1 MANPFEKRATEYL
14 VDTEAFLAVVTPEP
28 VITFF
33 ERHARNGSLY
43 DRLAIVTGTPGSGKT
58 TLARLFEY
66 STVQSLVRHR
76 DASTYRSLSDALTR
90 CAVLTDLKPQILGAR
105 VPLESEYREFWEF
118 PYPDEVRTSLTTTL
132 VQARA
137 VIRWLRQL
145 GDAGTALEKVTIQ
158 ARTGAEAALEQ
169 IGGRR
174 GDQVLTRAR
183 DVERAIYKIVRALVP
198 PKLDTLAAAIGDAYH
213 PFDVIERINV
223 PLDRETVSLIPLA
236 IFDDAHSLHPVQ
248 YERIERWL
256 AQREMRVGRWI
267 LTRLDALKPAHV
279 LGNDSDPAMQRNRVI
294 TDIRMQPT
302 DRKQSRPAFR
312 KMAKDM
318 SSRYLAQMDT
328 FNRRR
333 LTDLADLLATDR
345 VTISDAKLAEL
356 EHRVDVIQRRVG
368 ASDARRAELVAKVEQ
383 YLDASKSHLS
393 SPELVLAATAI
404 VLERYGKRTPQLALD
419 VFVGDEIEP
428 NKPITVDA
436 SLIDGARIR
445 LLHDANVPYYVGF
458 DALCDASTEN
468 AEQFLQLAS
477 RLVAQAE
484 TQLVRGK
491 QPTISIADQHRLIT
505 KKAVELIDSWDFPHH
520 REVRRLTNAIAAECL
535 DRSLEGNASLGG
547 GANAWGVPQEDFDEL
562 PRQHA
567 DLARVLQYAVAYNA
581 VVLKPKHSTKGREWC
596 LIELGG
602 PVTVSTGLTLKR
614 GGFLEREVDD
624 MLRAVGA
631 TRSA

>member
-28 VITFF
+28 LITFF

-43 DRLAIVTGTPGSGKT
+43 DRLAVVTGTPGSGKT
-58 TLARLFEY
+58 TLAKLFEY

-76 DASTYRSLSDALTR
+76 DASTYRSLSDALTK
-90 CAVLTDLKPQILGAR
+90 CGVLTDLKPKVLGAR

-118 PYPDEVRTSLTTTL
+118 PYPDDVRMSFTTTL
-132 VQARA
+132 IQARA

-145 GDAGTALEKVTIQ
+145 GDSGVSLENVTIQ
-158 ARTGAEAALEQ
+158 ARNGAEAALEQ
-169 IGGRR
+169 IGGSQ
-174 GDQVLTRAR
+174 GDQVLARAR
-183 DVERAIYKIVRALVP
+183 EVELAIYKVVRALVP
-198 PKLDTLAAAIGDAYH
+198 PKLEALNDAISDAYH
-213 PFDVIERINV
+213 PFDVIERIV
-223 PLDRETVSLIPLA
+223 LPFDGEMVALTPLA

-248 YERIERWL
+248 YERLERWL

-279 LGNDSDPAMQRNRVI
+279 LGNDADPAVQRSRVV
-294 TDIRMQPT
+294 TDIRMQPA

-312 KMAKDM
+312 RMAKDM
-318 SSRYLAQMDT
+318 SGRYLAQMDT

-333 LTDLADLLATDR
+333 LTDLADLLATDS
-345 VTISDAKLAEL
+345 VSISDSKMAEL
-356 EHRVDVIQRRVG
+356 AHRVDIIQRRVG
-368 ASDARRAELVAKVEQ
+368 ASDSRRAQLAAKVEK
-383 YLDASKSHLS
+383 YFEASKSNVR

-404 VLERYGKRTPQLALD
+404 VLERFGKRTPQLPLD
-419 VFVGDEIEP
+419 GFADDEIEP

-436 SLIDGARIR
+436 SVIDGARIR

-491 QPTISIADQHRLIT
+491 EPTIAVSDQHRLIA
-505 KKAVELIDSWDFPHH
+505 KRARELIDSWDFPHH
-520 REVRRLTNAIAAECL
+520 RDVRRMTDRIASECL

-547 GANAWGVPQEDFDEL
+547 GPNAWGVPQEAFDEL
-562 PRQHA
+562 PREHP

-614 GGFLEREVDD
+614 GGFLEREVAD
-624 MLRAVGA
+624 LVRTVEAKRHA
-631 TRSA
+631 

>member
-28 VITFF
+28 LITFF
-33 ERHARNGSLY
+33 EHHARNGSLY
-43 DRLAIVTGTPGSGKT
+43 DRLAVVTGTPGSGKT

-76 DASTYRSLSDALTR
+76 DASTYRSLADALTK
-90 CAVLTDLKPQILGAR
+90 CAVLTDLKPRVLGAR
-105 VPLESEYREFWEF
+105 VPLESEYRDFWEF
-118 PYPDEVRTSLTTTL
+118 PYPDDVRMSLTTTL
-132 VQARA
+132 IQARA
-137 VIRWLRQL
+137 VIRWLRQIA
-145 GDAGTALEKVTIQ
+145 DSGTSLETVTIQ
-158 ARTGAEAALEQ
+158 PRNGAEAALEQ

-174 GDQVLTRAR
+174 GDQVLLRAR
-183 DVERAIYKIVRALVP
+183 EVELAIYRIVRALVP
-198 PKLDTLAAAIGDAYH
+198 PTLDGLTHSISDAYH
-213 PFDVIERINV
+213 PFDVIERITL
-223 PLDRETVSLIPLA
+223 PIDGETVALTPLA

-248 YERIERWL
+248 YERLERWL

-267 LTRLDALKPAHV
+267 LTRLDALKPGHV
-279 LGNDSDPAMQRNRVI
+279 LGNDSDPAVQRSRVI
-294 TDIRMQPT
+294 TDIRMQPA
-302 DRKQSRPAFR
+302 DRKKSRPAFR
-312 KMAKDM
+312 RMAKDM
-318 SSRYLAQMDT
+318 SGRYLAQMDT

-333 LTDLADLLATDR
+333 LTDLADLLATDNITLSER
-345 VTISDAKLAEL
+345 KMAEL
-356 EHRVDVIQRRVG
+356 AHRVDVIQRRVG
-368 ASDARRAELVAKVEQ
+368 ASDSRRAQLVAQVEE
-383 YLDASKSHLS
+383 YFEASKSHVR

-404 VLERYGKRTPQLALD
+404 VLERYGKRTPQLPFD
-419 VFVGDEIEP
+419 VFTDEEIEP

-491 QPTISIADQHRLIT
+491 EPTIAVSDQHRLIT
-505 KKAVELIDSWDFPHH
+505 MKAEELIESWDFPHH
-520 REVRRLTNAIAAECL
+520 RDVRRLTNAIATECL
-535 DRSLEGNASLGG
+535 HRSLEGNAPLGG
-547 GANAWGVPQEDFDEL
+547 GPNAWGIPQEDFDEI
-562 PRQHA
+562 PREHP
-567 DLARVLQYAVAYNA
+567 DLARILQYAVAYNA
-581 VVLKPKHSTKGREWC
+581 VVFKPKHSTKGRDWC
-596 LIELGG
+596 LVELGG

-624 MLRAVGA
+624 LLRAVGA
-631 TRSA
+631 TRRA